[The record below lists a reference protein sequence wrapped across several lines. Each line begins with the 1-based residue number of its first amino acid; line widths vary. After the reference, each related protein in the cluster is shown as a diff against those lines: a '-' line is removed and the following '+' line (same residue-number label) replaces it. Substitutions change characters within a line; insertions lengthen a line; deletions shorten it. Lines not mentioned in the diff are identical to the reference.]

1 MDIEDEFHF
10 ALFAKIRVKNKNKK
24 IKTLRMDDFNFSKLK
39 S

>member
-24 IKTLRMDDFNFSKLK
+24 LK
-39 S
+39 H